1 MVQVW
6 PAAAPPRRMFLM
18 SSTNGDPASASTHRS
33 QNTSSE
39 ASSADC
45 FCTVAWMSACARD
58 RFACRHSCCDELP
71 RDVLQG
77 SAGRLVIGRDVYA
90 EHAAGA
96 YGYNLP
102 AL

>member
-1 MVQVW
+1 MDE
-6 PAAAPPRRMFLM
+6 RLR
-18 SSTNGDPASASTHRS
+18 ASH
-33 QNTSSE
+33 
-39 ASSADC
+39 
-45 FCTVAWMSACARD
+45 

-71 RDVLQG
+71 RDVLQR

-102 AL
+102 ALSFSLEIHSRM